1 MSGLAGDDVIRNP
14 TNPTLKRIRSL
25 RQRRTRQSER
35 AFVVEGVRAVEDGLK
50 AGGHPQIILVRGN
63 TDWLPPDG
71 SDYAPVTRVAPRF
84 FDELA
89 ETETPQPIMA
99 VFDF

>member
-1 MSGLAGDDVIRNP
+1 MNGLAGDDVIRSP

-35 AFVVEGVRAVEDGLK
+35 AFVVEGVRAVEDGLN

-63 TDWLPPDG
+63 TD
-71 SDYAPVTRVAPRF
+71 
-84 FDELA
+84 
-89 ETETPQPIMA
+89 
-99 VFDF
+99 